1 MATKR
6 NQFVFTPNSKKSH
19 GSHAKSKTTFNKS
32 GSNYTKRYRGQGR

>member
-19 GSHAKSKTTFNKS
+19 GRHAKSKTSYNK
-32 GSNYTKRYRGQGR
+32 GSDNYVKRSRGQG